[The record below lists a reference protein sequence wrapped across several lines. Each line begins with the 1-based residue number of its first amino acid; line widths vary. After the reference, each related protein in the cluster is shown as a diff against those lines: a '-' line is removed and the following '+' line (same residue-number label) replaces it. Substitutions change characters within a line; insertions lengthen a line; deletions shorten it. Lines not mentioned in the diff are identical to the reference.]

1 MEKFKFKSKG
11 DGDKMTSAAITELK
25 QMQRRKVN
33 NHLSPFFRENNY
45 FNSMKNVLFLLM
57 CFFTFRKTEAQY
69 VLRLMVD
76 SVAAKKQD
84 NIYVA
89 GSFNNWNPKD
99 EKYKLK
105 PFGTTRRG
113 MVLKDLPAGKYE
125 FKFTRGSFDKVETT
139 AKGEDV
145 TNHEINLTGDVS
157 QEFSIP
163 GWKDDYP
170 ERQKPYTATA
180 QVKIVD
186 TAFLIP
192 QLNRTRRIW
201 AYLPKDYA
209 TSKKKY
215 PVIYMQD
222 GQNLFNEQTAA
233 FGEWHIDE
241 TLDSII
247 QQGGKGAIIIGIDNG
262 REKRMTEYNP
272 YDNKDYGKGEGNEYV
287 DFLALTLKPF
297 IDKNYRTLKDSAHTF
312 VAGSSMGALISLY
325 AVVKYPHIFG
335 GAGIF
340 SPAFWP
346 APKIYDDV
354 AAAQW
359 GTAFRRFYFYAGG
372 QEGET
377 MVPDMNKMLAI
388 VEKKGHYETQRVVSP
403 VAKHNEAAWA
413 HEFAHFYTFIIR

>member
-1 MEKFKFKSKG
+1 
-11 DGDKMTSAAITELK
+11 
-25 QMQRRKVN
+25 
-33 NHLSPFFRENNY
+33 
-45 FNSMKNVLFLLM
+45 MKKILFLLTT
-57 CFFTFRKTEAQY
+57 FFVLKKSEAQY
-69 VLRLMVD
+69 TLRVMVD
-76 SVAAKKQD
+76 SVAVKKQD
-84 NIYVA
+84 DIYVA
-89 GSFNNWNPKD
+89 GSFNKWNPKD

-113 MVLKDLPAGKYE
+113 IVLKNLPAGKYE
-125 FKFTRGSFDKVETT
+125 FKFTRGSFNKVEAT

-145 TNHEINLTGDVS
+145 PNHEITLNEDAS
-157 QEFSIP
+157 QQFTIP

-170 ERQKPYTATA
+170 ERPKPYTATP

-209 TSKKKY
+209 AGKKRY

-233 FGEWHIDE
+233 FGEWGIDE
-241 TLDSII
+241 TLDTLIE
-247 QQGGKGAIIIGIDNG
+247 QGGKGVIIIGIDNG
-262 REKRMTEYNP
+262 GEKRMNEYNP
-272 YDNKDYGKGEGNEYV
+272 YDHKDYGKGEGNEYT

-312 VAGSSMGALISLY
+312 VAGSSMGGLISLY
-325 AVVKYPHIFG
+325 AIAKHPQVFG

-354 AAAQW
+354 ALAKW
-359 GTAFRRFYFYAGG
+359 SSGFRRFYFYAGG
-372 QEGET
+372 AESET
-377 MVPDMNKMLAI
+377 MVRDMNKMIATI
-388 VEKKGHYETQRVVSP
+388 EKKGHYETQRVVSP
-403 VAKHNEAAWA
+403 IGKHNEATWGR
-413 HEFAHFYTFIIR
+413 EFLHFYKFIIR